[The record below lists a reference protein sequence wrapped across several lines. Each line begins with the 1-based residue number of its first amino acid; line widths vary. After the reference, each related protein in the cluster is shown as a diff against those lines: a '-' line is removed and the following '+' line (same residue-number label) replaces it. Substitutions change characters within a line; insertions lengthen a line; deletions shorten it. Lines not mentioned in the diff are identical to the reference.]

1 MLKTKKSIIALAG
14 LVSVLTSVPV
24 HAQQL
29 IDLTGSLN
37 KTEIFPYIGDF
48 AGVFTTAQ
56 PNYWVGSSGAG
67 VMQPFLR
74 VQDSPVERGINSDL
88 KQSDLQYDESAGTWT
103 HSLRREES
111 SVLSGYN
118 IPGLADPYRDK
129 FYREFLLDV
138 NEPDNDPSYVI
149 LSELKVYISDSPNLT
164 GFDGKQSTL
173 ESWATTTLTDPN
185 AGHQTIKAFDL
196 DLKDTDTD
204 GDLDP
209 FDRAILLDYGL
220 LGSGGGRPDM
230 TVYLPRIYN
239 PAAGT
244 HVFFYTRFG
253 CSTTADAD
261 YDANCQAAINL
272 ATAAGKSG
280 VSASSGSEDWAVR
293 QTVINQEVPAPPAI
307 LGAFAAFGYMR
318 KLRRR
323 LKAHQASQLAA

>member
-1 MLKTKKSIIALAG
+1 MFRTRKSIIALAG
-14 LVSVLTSVPV
+14 LMSAMMSVPA

-37 KTEIFPYIGDF
+37 KTVVVPYVSDY

-74 VQDSPVERGINSDL
+74 VQDAPVEMGINSDL
-88 KQSDLQYDESAGTWT
+88 KQNALQYDESAGTWT
-103 HSLRREES
+103 HSLKRDQS
-111 SVLSGYN
+111 SVLHGDN
-118 IPGLADPYRDK
+118 IPGLTDPYRNK
-129 FYREFLLDV
+129 YYREFLLDV
-138 NEPDNDPSYVI
+138 NEPDNGPSYI
-149 LSELKVYISDSPNLT
+149 LLSELKVFISDDPNAT
-164 GFDGKQSTL
+164 GFDGKLSTL
-173 ESWATTTLTDPN
+173 ESWAANPN
-185 AGHQTIKAFDL
+185 PVTGHHTIKAFDL
-196 DLKDTDTD
+196 DFKDTNND
-204 GDLDP
+204 GVLDP
-209 FDRAILLDYGL
+209 FDRAILIDYSL

-244 HVFFYTRFG
+244 HVFFYTKFG
-253 CSTTADAD
+253 CTTTAGAD
-261 YDANCQAAINL
+261 FDANCQSAINL
-272 ATAAGKSG
+272 ATAAGKNG

-307 LGAFAAFGYMR
+307 LGAFVAFGYMR

-323 LKAHQASQLAA
+323 LKAHQARQLAA